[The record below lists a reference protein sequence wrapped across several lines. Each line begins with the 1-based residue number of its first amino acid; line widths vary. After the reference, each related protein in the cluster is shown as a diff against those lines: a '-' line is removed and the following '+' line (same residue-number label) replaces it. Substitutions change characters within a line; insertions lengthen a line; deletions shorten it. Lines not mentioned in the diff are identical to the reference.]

1 MSACFRFCTL
11 VNRDAI
17 MSPNQSQ
24 ASQQVQ
30 RVNIFRGTELWA
42 DEVQVKRADA
52 VHALQGLLRLMKRDF
67 ARLTAAVVAFT
78 SAGLR
83 LPFMSNV
90 GCYRFSAPRN
100 TA

>member
-1 MSACFRFCTL
+1 MHGLAAMSACFRFCTL

-30 RVNIFRGTELWA
+30 QVNIFRGTELWA

-52 VHALQGLLRLMKRDF
+52 VHALQGLLRLMKN
-67 ARLTAAVVAFT
+67 RLCKIDGSGSSLHVGWPASAVHVERRV
-78 SAGLR
+78 L
-83 LPFMSNV
+83 
-90 GCYRFSAPRN
+90 
-100 TA
+100 